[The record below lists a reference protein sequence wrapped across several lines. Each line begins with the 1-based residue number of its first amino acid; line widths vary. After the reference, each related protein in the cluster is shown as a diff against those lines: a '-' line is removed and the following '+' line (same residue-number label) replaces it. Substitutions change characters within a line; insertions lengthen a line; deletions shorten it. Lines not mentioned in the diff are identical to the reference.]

1 MKLLNM
7 HTELELPINA
17 FRDKAFNVAKNSK
30 YEGYQ
35 KGLASIVYKCF
46 DKKSAKDSTNRGTRI
61 VSDAVPDNQ
70 QLAKNVKSQLLEKSK
85 NLKYIHLLNTKFKVV
100 ILHIRN

>member
-7 HTELELPINA
+7 HTELDLPINA

-30 YEGYQ
+30 YDGYQ

-46 DKKSAKDSTNRGTRI
+46 DKKSAKVSTNRGTRI

-70 QLAKNVKSQLLEKSK
+70 QLAKNGKSQLLEKSK
-85 NLKYIHLLNTKFKVV
+85 NLTYIHLLNTKFRVV

>member
-1 MKLLNM
+1 MKLLNI
-7 HTELELPINA
+7 HTELQLPINA
-17 FRDKAFNVAKNSK
+17 FRDKTFNVAKNSK
-30 YEGYQ
+30 YDGYQ

-70 QLAKNVKSQLLEKSK
+70 QLAKNGKSQLLEKSK
-85 NLKYIHLLNTKFKVV
+85 NLKYIHLLNTTFRVV

>member
-17 FRDKAFNVAKNSK
+17 FRDKAFNVAKNPK
-30 YEGYQ
+30 YDGYQ

-70 QLAKNVKSQLLEKSK
+70 QLAKNGKSQLLEK
-85 NLKYIHLLNTKFKVV
+85 LKKLKKSIF
-100 ILHIRN
+100 IF

>member
-30 YEGYQ
+30 YDGYQ
-35 KGLASIVYKCF
+35 KGLASTVYKCF
-46 DKKSAKDSTNRGTRI
+46 DKKSAKDSTIRGTRI

-70 QLAKNVKSQLLEKSK
+70 QLAKNGKSQLLEKSK
-85 NLKYIHLLNTKFKVV
+85 KLKVYSSFKYK
-100 ILHIRN
+100 I

>member
-30 YEGYQ
+30 YDGYQ

-70 QLAKNVKSQLLEKSK
+70 QLAKNGKSQLLEKSK
-85 NLKYIHLLNTKFKVV
+85 NLTYIHLLNTKFRVV

>member
-30 YEGYQ
+30 YDGYQ

-70 QLAKNVKSQLLEKSK
+70 QLAKNGKSQLLEK
-85 NLKYIHLLNTKFKVV
+85 LKKLKKSIF
-100 ILHIRN
+100 IF